1 MASFLDINENMSL
14 SQEPDEFEVAPTPPK
29 RLRQNSGRD
38 TNQNNSTMSHRHSRD
53 WETWNSDTLA
63 DKLNEAGLHDE
74 AKIFKDQQIVG
85 CVLTRLTEEHLDRY
99 GISKLGKKLQ
109 VMKFIEE
116 VKQMETVDI
125 VLNESKRKVFN
136 DPIHGHIDLHPLCV
150 RIIDTPQFQRL
161 RFLKQLGTTY
171 FVYPGATHNRFEHSL
186 GVCHL
191 AGRLVRAIQR
201 RQPYLNITEKDILCV
216 EIAGLCHD
224 LGHGPFSHLF
234 DGKFIPYMC
243 PGTKWKHEDA
253 STMMFHYLIEENNL
267 RPVFEK
273 EGLSVEDITFIVEQI
288 AGPKKNLERGKWP
301 YEGRRRDKSFLY
313 EVVANKRN
321 CIDVDKWDYFA
332 RDCHML
338 GIRNNFDHNRCIHFA
353 RVLEVEGELQIC
365 SRDKEVGNLYDMFHT
380 RSTLHRRAYQHKT
393 TNIIDTMIVE
403 ALVKANDYIKFAG
416 KNGREVKMSD
426 AIHDMVAFSKMTD
439 FVFFMILYSNEPK
452 LKESKEILANILR
465 RNLYK
470 CVGQTQLKHNSV
482 ISKEEVPRITR
493 EIMSKMDPDELE
505 CSNLKPDQI
514 VVHLVY
520 LDYGMKDKNPVDN
533 VRFYSKE
540 NPNTAV
546 RVRKDQVSN
555 LLPETF
561 AEQQI
566 RVHCKVVEPRTLEM
580 VKRAFRDWCKDRN
593 LPAPKGGEVNSLE
606 LTPVTKQTSPAT
618 PQNGVQN
625 GTSKDSTPDS
635 AGKFKS
641 RLSF

>member
-1 MASFLDINENMSL
+1 MATSFMDFEEELIPL
-14 SQEPDEFEVAPTPPK
+14 SQESDDFEVTPTPPK
-29 RLRQNSGRD
+29 RFRRSSCED
-38 TNQNNSTMSHRHSRD
+38 TNQNNSSRSHDRG
-53 WETWNSDTLA
+53 WEAWNSEVLA
-63 DKLNEAGLHDE
+63 AKLDEEGLSDVAE
-74 AKIFKDQQIVG
+74 IFKGQEIVG
-85 CVLTRLTEEHLDRY
+85 CVLPRLTEDHLDRY

-116 VKQMETVDI
+116 LIMNVKDI
-125 VLNESKRKVFN
+125 DMDESKRKIFN
-136 DPIHGHIDLHPLCV
+136 DPIHGHIELHPLCV

-161 RFLKQLGTTY
+161 RFIKQLGTCY

-191 AGRLVRAIQR
+191 AGRLVRAIKR
-201 RQPYLNITEKDILCV
+201 RQPELGITDKDVLCV

-234 DGKFIPYMC
+234 DGKFIPHMC
-243 PGTKWKHEDA
+243 PETKWKHEDA
-253 STMMFHYLIEENNL
+253 SRMMFRYMLEENNL
-267 RPVFEK
+267 HPVFEK
-273 EGLSVEDITFIVEQI
+273 EGLSHTDITFIEEQVT
-288 AGPKKNLERGKWP
+288 GPKKNLESGSWP
-301 YEGRRRDKSFLY
+301 YDGRPKNKSFLY

-321 CIDVDKWDYFA
+321 GIDVDKWDYFA

-353 RVLEVEGELQIC
+353 RVLQVEGELQIC

-403 ALVKANDYIKFAG
+403 ALVKANNYIKFAG
-416 KNGREVKMSD
+416 KDGHEVRMSD
-426 AIHDMVAFSKMTD
+426 AIHDMKAYSQMTD
-439 FVFFMILYSNEPK
+439 HVFFLILNSTEPK
-452 LKESKEILANILR
+452 LQESKEILSNIMR

-470 CVGQTQLKHNSV
+470 CVGQTQLKHEHI
-482 ISKEEVPRITR
+482 ISKDQLPKITG
-493 EIMSKMDPDELE
+493 EILSKMDPDELE
-505 CSNLKPDQI
+505 CSNLKPDKVI
-514 VVHLVY
+514 VHLVY
-520 LDYGMKDKNPVDN
+520 LDYGMKDKNPIDN

-540 NPNTAV
+540 NPNVAV

-566 RVHCKVVEPRTLEM
+566 RVHCKLVDTRTLDM
-580 VKRAFRDWCKDRN
+580 VKRAFCDWCKDNN
-593 LPAPKGGEVNSLE
+593 LPSPKGGEVNSLE
-606 LTPVTKQTSPAT
+606 LTPVTKQTRAST
-618 PQNGVQN
+618 PNNGVQN
-625 GTSKDSTPDS
+625 GTSNDHTPDS